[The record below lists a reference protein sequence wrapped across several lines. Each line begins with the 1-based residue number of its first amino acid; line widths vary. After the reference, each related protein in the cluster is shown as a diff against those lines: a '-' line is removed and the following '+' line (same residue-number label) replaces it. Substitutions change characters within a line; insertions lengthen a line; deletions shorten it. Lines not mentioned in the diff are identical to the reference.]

1 MKTKNIFILLV
12 IILIAL
18 VVVIFFKNSSQQS
31 AQIQSLATTSVQ
43 NISSSTNFAVQSA
56 QVEKNIEPYVTECG
70 VYALGELSFSGKILN
85 VDIAD
90 DTCKQTLGLSG
101 REALSDGQGMLFVFN
116 TLGSYGFWMKDMN
129 FPLDIIWLDNTLTVT
144 GIEKNLA
151 TSTYNTTNPKKSE
164 TFGEQYPAEY
174 VLEVPAGYSDENNLK
189 VGEKLFFSEK

>member
-1 MKTKNIFILLV
+1 
-12 IILIAL
+12 
-18 VVVIFFKNSSQQS
+18 
-31 AQIQSLATTSVQ
+31 
-43 NISSSTNFAVQSA
+43 
-56 QVEKNIEPYVTECG
+56 
-70 VYALGELSFSGKILN
+70 
-85 VDIAD
+85 
-90 DTCKQTLGLSG
+90 
-101 REALSDGQGMLFVFN
+101 
-116 TLGSYGFWMKDMN
+116 MN